1 MTDDKPTIDLA
12 VERAKR
18 ERDFTAERADLL
30 AELRDIGL
38 EGAELAA
45 TVQHVMLVEWSVFHA
60 ARMLEYHGVD
70 QDAQAVVRLAEIMA
84 GGRDG

>member
-1 MTDDKPTIDLA
+1 MTDEPISLA
-12 VERAKR
+12 TERKAR
-18 ERDFTAERADLL
+18 ERDFAQERADLL
-30 AELRDIGL
+30 KELQDIGV
-38 EGAELAA
+38 EEPELAA